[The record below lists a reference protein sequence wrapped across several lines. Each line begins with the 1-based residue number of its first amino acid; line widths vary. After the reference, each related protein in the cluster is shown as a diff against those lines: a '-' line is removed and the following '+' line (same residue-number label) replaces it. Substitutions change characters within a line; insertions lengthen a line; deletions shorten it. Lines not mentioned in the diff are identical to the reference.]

1 MKLRR
6 ILQVVGGVA
15 SLLCAVYLYLIGAFL
30 IGDLVH
36 YWKITSRFGLE
47 PQLSHYGWPFW
58 GVVASAFAIG
68 SVLVLVGVRL
78 LRGRRLQSS
87 NHPMERTAGSLGS

>member
-6 ILQVVGGVA
+6 ILQVVGGLA

-36 YWKITSRFGLE
+36 YWRITLKFGLE
-47 PQLSHYGWPFW
+47 PQLSHYGWSFW
-58 GVVASAFAIG
+58 SVVVLAFAIG
-68 SVLVLVGVRL
+68 SVLVLLGIRL